1 MSSMQS
7 KIIFPEDVL
16 FHEVGGE
23 AVILNLESGKY
34 FGLDEVGT
42 RMWVLLSEHGAIE
55 PVVSA
60 LLEEYEVEEEQL
72 RADLSKLIDD
82 LASHGLLQLDPA

>member
-1 MSSMQS
+1 MEIDS
-7 KIIFPEDVL
+7 KIRFPEDVL

-42 RMWVLLSEHGAIE
+42 RMWVLLSEHGAVE
-55 PVVSA
+55 PVLRV
-60 LLEEYEVEEEQL
+60 LLEEYDVEEERL
-72 RADLSKLIDD
+72 RADLLKLIDD
-82 LASHGLLQLDPA
+82 LASHGLLKLDPT

>member
-1 MSSMQS
+1 MEIDS
-7 KIIFPEDVL
+7 KIRFPEDVL

-42 RMWVLLSEHGAIE
+42 RMWVLLSEHGAVE
-55 PVVSA
+55 PVLRV
-60 LLEEYEVEEEQL
+60 LFEEYDVEEERL
-72 RADLSKLIDD
+72 RADLLKLIDD
-82 LASHGLLQLDPA
+82 LASHGLLKLDPT

>member
-1 MSSMQS
+1 MEIDS
-7 KIIFPEDVL
+7 KIRVPEDVL

-42 RMWVLLSEHGAIE
+42 RMWVLLSEHGAVE
-55 PVVSA
+55 PVLRV
-60 LLEEYEVEEEQL
+60 LLEEYDVEEERL
-72 RADLSKLIDD
+72 RADLLKLIDD
-82 LASHGLLQLDPA
+82 LASHGLLKLDPT